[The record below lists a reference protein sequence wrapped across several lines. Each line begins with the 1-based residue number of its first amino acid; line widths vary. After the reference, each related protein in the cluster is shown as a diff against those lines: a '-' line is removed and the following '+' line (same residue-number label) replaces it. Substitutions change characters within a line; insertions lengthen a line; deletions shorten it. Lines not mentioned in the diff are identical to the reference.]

1 VRVRSGLGQ
10 LAAHLVLVAFSAAVL
25 LPLLWV
31 LASSLAGGSGRGEPD
46 LGGYVE
52 ILTAR
57 PFATW
62 FLNSLAVGLGSTAV
76 ALPPAAMLAYAFARL
91 GTGGERLR
99 LAVLAGQALPPIALA
114 LPLFAIF
121 LGARLLDT
129 RAALIVAHVALNL
142 PFLTWML
149 IASFE
154 GDAKQLEETARVEG
168 ASRPRAFLNAALPAA
183 ARHPGGGAAR
193 VRAVLERAPAGAGPL
208 GRGRGHAAGRARLA
222 RGAPGGGGGAARGGA
237 GVGLAAGRGPPA
249 APAPPPRQGAVAG
262 AVR

>member
-99 LAVLAGQALPPIALA
+99 LAVLAGQALPPIA
-114 LPLFAIF
+114 IF

-168 ASRPRAFLNAALPAA
+168 ASRPRAFLKAALPAA
-183 ARHPGGGAAR
+183 APDI
-193 VRAVLERAPAGAGPL
+193 L
-208 GRGRGHAAGRARLA
+208 AAGLLAFVLSWNELLLALVLSGEAAATLPVGLASLEARRGEEVAPLAAALVLASLPAVALLPLLRRHLA
-222 RGAPGGGGGAARGGA
+222 RG
-237 GVGLAAGRGPPA
+237 LSL
-249 APAPPPRQGAVAG
+249 G